1 MYCPVCGSQ
10 RPVCHKNPF
19 ETSVPSDSVRSLEF
33 YYLGKDKLLGWQDS
47 QKPRFTAGISQKNLS
62 INNELSEVK
71 SLSSVRL
78 FATLWTIAHQAPPSM
93 VHGIR

>member
-19 ETSVPSDSVRSLEF
+19 EPSVPSDSVRSLEF

-62 INNELSEVK
+62 INNELSEV
-71 SLSSVRL
+71 R
-78 FATLWTIAHQAPPSM
+78 
-93 VHGIR
+93 